1 MSKLL
6 GASSSELEPN
16 SDTDS
21 ESSVAIA
28 SIESG
33 GLVPTHDSGEGLSV
47 PDQFTAPRCHSYGF
61 RLKNSLRKTDQM
73 LPN

>member
-1 MSKLL
+1 MRKFLE
-6 GASSSELEPN
+6 ASSSEVEPN

-21 ESSVAIA
+21 ESSVV
-28 SIESG
+28 SG

-61 RLKNSLRKTDQM
+61 RLKSSLRKTDQM
-73 LPN
+73 IPN